1 MYSDKIQFYSI
12 ERGVVDLATWC
23 LKRSLGLEHLA
34 TEYAEGYVHFSP
46 LIKANAWLFRHRLE
60 ERISDLEK
68 RRGEG
73 AAFQKVAFEHTD
85 SDMGGLTGGCVTAFL
100 SWRELSRPR

>member
-12 ERGVVDLATWC
+12 ERGIVDLATWC

-68 RRGEG
+68 RRREG

-85 SDMGGLTGGCVTAFL
+85 SDMGGLTGGCATAFL